1 MLLMNVNENNAPRKS
16 DMRYY
21 QNIYISDR
29 MAETSLRRGLKLRS
43 EGSEPWGYLE
53 EDQFRQR
60 E

>member
-43 EGSEPWGYLE
+43 EGSEP
-53 EDQFRQR
+53 
-60 E
+60 